1 MARPKKNK
9 NEVPIEQEQ
18 KEASKIVKNIKKTK
32 SSKILP
38 FAKNRA
44 TSIDLADDAAAIV
57 LNSDNTVQI
66 YVSNNNQGEEG
77 ESTTYAPNE
86 ELAIALASLLQNQV
100 FVENTLKTFRELF
113 EAAIAKQN
121 FPESQSID

>member
-9 NEVPIEQEQ
+9 IEGSIEQ

-57 LNSDNTVQI
+57 LNADNTVQI

-77 ESTTYAPNE
+77 ESATYAPND

>member
-1 MARPKKNK
+1 MAQPKKNK
-9 NEVPIEQEQ
+9 IGVLAEQ

-57 LNSDNTVQI
+57 LNADNTVQI

>member
-9 NEVPIEQEQ
+9 IEAPTEQ
-18 KEASKIVKNIKKTK
+18 KEASKIVKNIKKSK

-57 LNSDNTVQI
+57 LNADNTVQI

-86 ELAIALASLLQNQV
+86 ELAIALAALLQNQV

>member
-9 NEVPIEQEQ
+9 IEAPIEQ
-18 KEASKIVKNIKKTK
+18 KEASKIVKNIKKNK

-57 LNSDNTVQI
+57 LNADNTVQI

>member
-9 NEVPIEQEQ
+9 IEGYIEQ

-57 LNSDNTVQI
+57 LNADNTVQI

>member
-1 MARPKKNK
+1 MARSKKNK
-9 NEVPIEQEQ
+9 IEVPTEQ

-57 LNSDNTVQI
+57 LNADNTVQI

>member
-9 NEVPIEQEQ
+9 IEASIEQ

-57 LNSDNTVQI
+57 LNADNTVQI

-77 ESTTYAPNE
+77 ESATYAPNE

>member
-9 NEVPIEQEQ
+9 IEGPTEQ
-18 KEASKIVKNIKKTK
+18 KEASKIVKNIKKSK

-57 LNSDNTVQI
+57 LNADNTVQI

-86 ELAIALASLLQNQV
+86 ELAIALAALLQNQV

>member
-9 NEVPIEQEQ
+9 IEAPIEQ

-57 LNSDNTVQI
+57 LNADNTVQI

-77 ESTTYAPNE
+77 ESATYAPN
-86 ELAIALASLLQNQV
+86 
-100 FVENTLKTFRELF
+100 
-113 EAAIAKQN
+113 
-121 FPESQSID
+121 

>member
-9 NEVPIEQEQ
+9 IEALTEQ

-32 SSKILP
+32 SSKVLP

-57 LNSDNTVQI
+57 LNADNTVQI

>member
-9 NEVPIEQEQ
+9 IEGSIEQ
-18 KEASKIVKNIKKTK
+18 KEASKIVKNIKKSK

-57 LNSDNTVQI
+57 LNADNTVQI

-86 ELAIALASLLQNQV
+86 ELAIALAALLQNQV

>member
-9 NEVPIEQEQ
+9 IEAPSEQ

-32 SSKILP
+32 SSKILL

-57 LNSDNTVQI
+57 LNADNTVQTPMLTKVLIFKAKMIEEITAKAYRFPSVLIKAFAELGCFIFIQPCFFII
-66 YVSNNNQGEEG
+66 YSL
-77 ESTTYAPNE
+77 TYY
-86 ELAIALASLLQNQV
+86 
-100 FVENTLKTFRELF
+100 
-113 EAAIAKQN
+113 
-121 FPESQSID
+121 SI

>member
-9 NEVPIEQEQ
+9 IEGSIEQ

-57 LNSDNTVQI
+57 LNADNTVQI

-77 ESTTYAPNE
+77 ESATYAPNE

-121 FPESQSID
+121 FPESQTID

>member
-9 NEVPIEQEQ
+9 IEGSIEQ

-57 LNSDNTVQI
+57 LNADNTVQI

-77 ESTTYAPNE
+77 ESATYAPNE

-121 FPESQSID
+121 PPESQSID

>member
-9 NEVPIEQEQ
+9 IEALTEQ

-57 LNSDNTVQI
+57 LNADNTVQI

>member
-1 MARPKKNK
+1 MAQPKKNK
-9 NEVPIEQEQ
+9 IGVLTEQ

-57 LNSDNTVQI
+57 LNADNTVQI

>member
-57 LNSDNTVQI
+57 LNADNTVQI

-77 ESTTYAPNE
+77 ESATYAPNE

>member
-9 NEVPIEQEQ
+9 IEALTEQ

-57 LNSDNTVQI
+57 LNADNTVQI

-100 FVENTLKTFRELF
+100 FVENTIKTFRELF

>member
-9 NEVPIEQEQ
+9 VEAVPEQ
-18 KEASKIVKNIKKTK
+18 KEASKIVKNIKKNK

-57 LNSDNTVQI
+57 LNADNTVQI

>member
-9 NEVPIEQEQ
+9 IEAPIEQEQ

-57 LNSDNTVQI
+57 LNADNTVQI

>member
-57 LNSDNTVQI
+57 LNADNTVQI

-86 ELAIALASLLQNQV
+86 ELAIALAALLQNQV

>member
-9 NEVPIEQEQ
+9 IEAPIEQ

-57 LNSDNTVQI
+57 LNADNTVQI

-86 ELAIALASLLQNQV
+86 ELAIALAALLQNQV

-121 FPESQSID
+121 FPESQLID

>member
-9 NEVPIEQEQ
+9 IEASIEQ

-57 LNSDNTVQI
+57 LNADNTVQI

>member
-9 NEVPIEQEQ
+9 IEVPVEQ

-57 LNSDNTVQI
+57 LNADNTVQI

-77 ESTTYAPNE
+77 ESATYAPNE

>member
-9 NEVPIEQEQ
+9 IEGSIEQ

-57 LNSDNTVQI
+57 LNADNTVQI

>member
-9 NEVPIEQEQ
+9 IEAPIEQ
-18 KEASKIVKNIKKTK
+18 KEASKIVKNIKKSK

-57 LNSDNTVQI
+57 LNADNTVQI

>member
-9 NEVPIEQEQ
+9 IEGPVEQ

-57 LNSDNTVQI
+57 LNADNTVQI

-77 ESTTYAPNE
+77 ETTTYAPNE
-86 ELAIALASLLQNQV
+86 ELAIALAALLQNQV

>member
-9 NEVPIEQEQ
+9 IEAPIEQ

-57 LNSDNTVQI
+57 LNADNTVQI

-77 ESTTYAPNE
+77 ETTTYAPNE
-86 ELAIALASLLQNQV
+86 ELAIALAALLQNQV

>member
-9 NEVPIEQEQ
+9 IEGPIEQ

-57 LNSDNTVQI
+57 LNVDNTVQI
-66 YVSNNNQGEEG
+66 YISNNNQGEEG
-77 ESTTYAPNE
+77 ETTTYAPNE
-86 ELAIALASLLQNQV
+86 ELAIALAALLQNQV

>member
-9 NEVPIEQEQ
+9 IEAPIEQR
-18 KEASKIVKNIKKTK
+18 EASKIVKNIKKTK

-57 LNSDNTVQI
+57 LNADNTVQI

-77 ESTTYAPNE
+77 ESATYAPNE

>member
-9 NEVPIEQEQ
+9 IEAPIEQEQ

-57 LNSDNTVQI
+57 LNADNTVQI

-77 ESTTYAPNE
+77 ESATYAPNE

>member
-9 NEVPIEQEQ
+9 IEGPIEQ

-57 LNSDNTVQI
+57 LNADNTVQI

-86 ELAIALASLLQNQV
+86 ELAIALAALLQNQV

>member
-9 NEVPIEQEQ
+9 IEGPNEQ

-57 LNSDNTVQI
+57 LNADNTVQI

-86 ELAIALASLLQNQV
+86 ELAIALAALLQNQV

>member
-9 NEVPIEQEQ
+9 VEAVPEQ

-57 LNSDNTVQI
+57 LNADNTVQI

>member
-9 NEVPIEQEQ
+9 VEAPVDQ
-18 KEASKIVKNIKKTK
+18 KEASKIVKNIKKNK

-57 LNSDNTVQI
+57 LNADNTVQI

>member
-9 NEVPIEQEQ
+9 IEGSIEQ

-57 LNSDNTVQI
+57 LNADNTVQI

-77 ESTTYAPNE
+77 ESATYAPNE

>member
-9 NEVPIEQEQ
+9 IEAPIEQ

-57 LNSDNTVQI
+57 LNADNTVQI

>member
-9 NEVPIEQEQ
+9 VEVPADQ
-18 KEASKIVKNIKKTK
+18 KEVSKIVKNIKKTK

-57 LNSDNTVQI
+57 LNADNTVQI

>member
-9 NEVPIEQEQ
+9 IEGPIEQ

-32 SSKILP
+32 PSKILP

-57 LNSDNTVQI
+57 LNADNTVQI

-77 ESTTYAPNE
+77 ETTTYAPNE
-86 ELAIALASLLQNQV
+86 ELAIALAALLQNQV

>member
-9 NEVPIEQEQ
+9 IEGSNEQ

-57 LNSDNTVQI
+57 LNADNTVQI

-86 ELAIALASLLQNQV
+86 ELAIALAALLQNQV